1 MTSGQ
6 RWLSYQSREKKNCP
20 TLSLSPKDFLRHFNI
35 SESLHRWTVVRIPSV
50 HWSLVPRIQ
59 RSEFDNSCFELVD
72 WNLRWSLHFTWDFG
86 EIAPKGLH
94 ICTAGWSSLGTALA
108 PKKNSGW
115 IGHCFPSSNGSAKE
129 TGAEARCQHVIWII
143 WPLGWKLKIPCRWQL
158 GCIARCWTH
167 TWVKIQPTFPC
178 HVWMFGPFNYESNTR
193 IWTAFSWYW
202 QPPVSHST
210 WILLF
215 SCFRCLL
222 VATNA
227 RTKTE
232 LPQGV

>member
-1 MTSGQ
+1 MKLLRRGFTYA
-6 RWLSYQSREKKNCP
+6 RLAEALWELHWL
-20 TLSLSPKDFLRHFNI
+20 
-35 SESLHRWTVVRIPSV
+35 
-50 HWSLVPRIQ
+50 
-59 RSEFDNSCFELVD
+59 
-72 WNLRWSLHFTWDFG
+72 
-86 EIAPKGLH
+86 
-94 ICTAGWSSLGTALA
+94 
-108 PKKNSGW
+108 KKNSGW

-158 GCIARCWTH
+158 GCIARSWNRGSRFN
-167 TWVKIQPTFPC
+167 PLFP
-178 HVWMFGPFNYESNTR
+178 VMFECSDPYESNTR

-215 SCFRCLL
+215 SCFRCLI

-227 RTKTE
+227 RAKTE